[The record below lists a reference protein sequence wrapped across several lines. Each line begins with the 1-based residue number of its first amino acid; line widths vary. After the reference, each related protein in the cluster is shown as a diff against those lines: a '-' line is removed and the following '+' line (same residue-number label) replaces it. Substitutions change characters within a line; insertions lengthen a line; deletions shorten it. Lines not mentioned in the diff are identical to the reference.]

1 MRSLFYICLALIL
14 ATPAAAEFA
23 RITERAEFV
32 AAVEGKRLTR
42 ALVDLR
48 VSASGVISGKGAVW
62 DVTGNWDWQ
71 GGYFCRS
78 LIWGGDDLGYNC
90 QEVSRDG
97 SKLRF
102 TSDKGTGQS
111 ATFTLR

>member
-1 MRSLFYICLALIL
+1 MRSFLSICIALFL
-14 ATPAAAEFA
+14 ATPAAAEFT
-23 RITERAEFV
+23 RITERADFV

-42 ALVDLR
+42 ALVSLR
-48 VSASGVISGKGAVW
+48 VTGGGAISGRGGVW

-90 QEVSRDG
+90 QEVTRDG
-97 SKLRF
+97 NTLRF
-102 TSDKGTGQS
+102 TSDKGAGQS

>member
-1 MRSLFYICLALIL
+1 MRSLLSICTALVL
-14 ATPAAAEFA
+14 ATPAAAEFT

-32 AAVEGKRLTR
+32 AAVEGKRLVR

-48 VSASGVISGKGAVW
+48 VSNGGAIRGKGAVW
-62 DVTGNWDWQ
+62 DVTGNWEWK

-78 LIWGGDDLGYNC
+78 LIWGGEDLGYNC

-97 SKLRF
+97 NTLRF
-102 TSDKGTGQS
+102 TSDKGAGQS
-111 ATFTLR
+111 ATFKLR